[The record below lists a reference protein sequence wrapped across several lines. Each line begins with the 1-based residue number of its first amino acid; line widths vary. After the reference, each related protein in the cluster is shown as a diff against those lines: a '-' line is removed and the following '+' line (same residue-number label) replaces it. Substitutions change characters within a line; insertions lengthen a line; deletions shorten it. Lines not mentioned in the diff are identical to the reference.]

1 VMQVVMENVAKHV
14 VHRTKGSFAR
24 EEVFYIMCS
33 KVVKVMLVFSG
44 ECSNKTGRCLCAQF
58 PGSTLISGYYG
69 DACEFVRY
77 NRSGVSAFSTSV
89 QSASKL
95 AKHKCRAFHG

>member
-1 VMQVVMENVAKHV
+1 MDRVRVMQVVMENIAKYIV
-14 VHRTKGSFAR
+14 RRTKGSFAR
-24 EEVFYIMCS
+24 EEVLYVMRS
-33 KVVKVMLVFSG
+33 KVVKVILFLSG

-58 PGSTLISGYYG
+58 AGSTLISGYYG
-69 DACEFVRY
+69 DACEFVKY

-95 AKHKCRAFHG
+95 AKH